1 MTMTETFR
9 GVNGDT
15 LQSRSMQT
23 LPLFGIS
30 HSMHFSLAHRIF
42 LLRVSVFVRYLQVY
56 RYHVQQVQSENSI
69 KKKENAEVCVGN

>member
-23 LPLFGIS
+23 LLLCGIS

-56 RYHVQQVQSENSI
+56 RYHVQVQSENSI
-69 KKKENAEVCVGN
+69 KKKENAEDCVGN